1 MTENL
6 PTDIK
11 EKLDDWFNINTYE
24 IIYFWNSKETYFV
37 TVYYDETINF
47 IRLFTIN
54 KKVLLSVD
62 KVKNINDLNKEI

>member
-37 TVYYDETINF
+37 IVYYDETINF